1 MSKIAPTAID
11 VYKEKQVALSN
22 ALIQAKEKTSL
33 LESKI
38 ELLAIYKLKDDC
50 KTIEKKDAKGNRYD
64 VHAVT
69 LNTGEI
75 KRLADR
81 KGGGV
86 YTQIAEAAI
95 ELKRKLFIYAEPG
108 KDQFRMDNLY
118 GEVTYDKGKLTVEF
132 NPSTE
137 YLFTELKN
145 NFTKLNLGI
154 CFAFKSN
161 GGFQLYKLLRTYMYT
176 LPEVELELLQE
187 EQQYISKEYNVSE
200 LRLQLGYVNIDQP
213 EIKKEGMKNHPDSE
227 KMVELEKKPKYK
239 RWNDFYNR
247 VIAPGIEEI
256 NEISDIYIS
265 KIEPQRGAHGK
276 IESVIFYCQNN
287 KSYYKGKE
295 KVKVKNKEEK
305 RKLTEDEIDDFI
317 DDIRDICKGIDFK
330 TKDLKVIAEASE
342 YDKDKISKAYK
353 ILTTS
358 DNINNA
364 VGFMLKAIKEDYEES
379 PGYSKEEKKNGFND
393 FNQRKYDYAELE
405 REAVSQG

>member
-1 MSKIAPTAID
+1 MTDSLD
-11 VYKEKQVALSN
+11 VYKGKQVALSN

-50 KTIEKKDAKGNRYD
+50 FTIKKKDARGHSYD

-69 LNTGEI
+69 LSANEI
-75 KRLADR
+75 KRLTDM
-81 KGGGV
+81 KSGTI
-86 YTQIAEAAI
+86 YEQIAAAAL
-95 ELKRKLFIYAEPG
+95 ELKQKIFIYAEPE

-118 GEVTYDKGKLTVEF
+118 GEVTYKTGKMTVEF

-137 YLFTELKN
+137 HLFSELKN

-200 LRLQLGYVNIDQP
+200 LRLQLGYVDIDQP
-213 EIKKEGMKNHPDSE
+213 EIKNEGMKSHPDSE

-247 VIAPGIEEI
+247 VIEPGIEEI
-256 NEISDIYIS
+256 NRISDIYIS
-265 KIEPQRGAHGK
+265 GVEAQKGAHGK
-276 IESVIFYCQNN
+276 IKSLIFCCQYN
-287 KSYYKGKE
+287 KNYYAGKE
-295 KVKVKNKEEK
+295 KVANKK
-305 RKLTEDEIDDFI
+305 RLTEEQKDDFI
-317 DDIRDICKGIDFK
+317 DEVRMICKDVEFK
-330 TKDLKVIAEASE
+330 TRDLKTISEAAG
-342 YDKDKISKAYK
+342 YDINQIEKAYR
-353 ILTTS
+353 ILMS
-358 DNINNA
+358 KENVENA
-364 VGFMLKAIKEDYEES
+364 VGFMLDAIRKGYEE
-379 PGYSKEEKKNGFND
+379 PTGFHKKTSFND
-393 FNQRKYDYAELE
+393 FKQRKYDFDELE
-405 REAVSQG
+405 KDVVNS

>member
-1 MSKIAPTAID
+1 MSEIATTAIE

-50 KTIEKKDAKGNRYD
+50 KTIEKQDVNGNRYD

-69 LNTGEI
+69 LNTSEI

-81 KGGGV
+81 RGGGI
-86 YTQIAEAAI
+86 YTQIAEAAV
-95 ELKRKLFIYAEPG
+95 ELKRKLFIFSEPE
-108 KDQFRMDNLY
+108 KDQFKMDNLY

-132 NPSTE
+132 NPETE

-187 EQQYISKEYNVSE
+187 DQQYISKEYNIAE
-200 LRLQLGYVNIDQP
+200 LRLQLGYVDIEQP
-213 EIKKEGMKNHPDSE
+213 DIKKEGMKAHPDSE
-227 KMVELEKKPKYK
+227 KMVDLEKKPKYK

-265 KIEPQRGAHGK
+265 KLEPQRGAHGK
-276 IESVIFYCQNN
+276 IESVIFRCQNN

-295 KVKVKNKEEK
+295 KTKAKVKEK
-305 RKLTEDEIDDFI
+305 KKLTEEQIDDFI
-317 DDIRDICKGIDFK
+317 DELRLLCKDVEFR
-330 TKDLKVIAEASE
+330 TRDLKTIAEEAG
-342 YDKDKISKAYK
+342 YDKSVIEKAY
-353 ILTTS
+353 TVMTDS
-358 DNINNA
+358 YGNIDNA
-364 VGFMLKAIKEDYEES
+364 VGFMLKAIKEGYEEPIS
-379 PGYSKEEKKNGFND
+379 FQNKKRAND
-393 FNQRKYDYAELE
+393 FNSFEQRKYDYTELE
-405 REAVSQG
+405 KAVVD